1 MLQSRNKA
9 KHREQWLWLQR
20 TSCCCLIR
28 FTHGELCDCA
38 VFSMSHINGPTNEDS
53 SERFP
58 KWTPWLPSIVPTA
71 QEWFLIASQVKSAV
85 LSRGLGFI
93 DCQQLGLLMTKA
105 SHPSQL
111 PLTTGTATEGSPPPG
126 ALPLLLDT
134 HVTFANLLLSCPS
147 NLNSENKE
155 KFFFFFFFY
164 ISQYKDLEIF
174 TCMMVDKNKTKAQR

>member
-38 VFSMSHINGPTNEDS
+38 VSQWAINGPTNEDS

-58 KWTPWLPSIVPTA
+58 KWTPWLPNIVPTA
-71 QEWFLIASQVKSAV
+71 QVVSALLLQVNPQCLAEDLASSTASSLACSWPKQS
-85 LSRGLGFI
+85 
-93 DCQQLGLLMTKA
+93 LL
-105 SHPSQL
+105 QL

-126 ALPLLLDT
+126 ALPCCLDT

-147 NLNSENKE
+147 NLNSENKK

-164 ISQYKDLEIF
+164 ITTEKE
-174 TCMMVDKNKTKAQR
+174 